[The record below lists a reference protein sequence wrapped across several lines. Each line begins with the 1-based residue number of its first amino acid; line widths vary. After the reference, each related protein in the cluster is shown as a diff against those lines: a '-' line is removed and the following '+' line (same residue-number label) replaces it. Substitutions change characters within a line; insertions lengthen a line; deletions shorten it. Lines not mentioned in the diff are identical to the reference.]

1 MSFSGF
7 TSLAL
12 GRGRNSLRL
21 APLLALLLG
30 LYPLKLHAQT
40 SGMGGVTGHV
50 HGPGGVAVPGATVV
64 LTNPQSGERK
74 ATWTDEAGN
83 YVFNGLPPGNYKL
96 EVSLVGFQTDVRE
109 PIPVSEG
116 KTLKVNIALVINT
129 PELAKSSGAANPPS
143 GQRVPQNL
151 QNLPAQ
157 MQAAMAAQGM
167 ESSLMAGMNGNG
179 NGGGVR
185 FSEEQTAGGG
195 AQAENPVDT
204 ESSASATNSFLL
216 TGGEG
221 ISASTPGG
229 DQNRRQ
235 RFQQISA
242 LFMQQGQGAPGFG
255 GGGGG
260 GNAFFIGGPGGGGA
274 MLGGGGFGGG
284 GGQMEMIVAGGG
296 GGGNWA
302 RGRARV
308 NRLRGNIM
316 ESYTNSVFDA
326 HPYPLNVA
334 ESPRIPSYSE
344 QLGATIGGPLVIPKI
359 YNGGNKTSFFVNYS
373 MTRGKSPFD
382 SFATVPT
389 PAERTGDFSQAQTTA
404 GTVPAIYNPFSCS
417 GTPFCDNPTQFSYN
431 GVLNVIPPGSINNA
445 ALSLLNYVPPPSVT
459 GATIQNYHL
468 QESLPAANDRVMARI
483 GEQISAKDSLNG
495 IYFFN
500 SARSN
505 SVSSFPALTSNTSV
519 RSQNL
524 NLSETHTLG
533 PRTLNILTAN
543 FNRQRTSLLNAFAYK
558 QDIAGALGIQGIST
572 SPIDWGLPLT
582 QFTNFTGLNDPIP
595 SLTRNQTLRAMDI
608 FLRNVGKHNIRLG
621 GEIRRVQQ
629 NLLTDPNARGT
640 FAFSGY
646 TTSDFN
652 ANGLP
657 VANTGF
663 DFADFLLGLPQTT
676 SVRFGDTSNY
686 FRSWVY
692 DGFLQDDWRVTG
704 HLTIL
709 YGLRYEYFLPFTEKY
724 DHLSDLTFGPGFT
737 SPAVVT
743 GQNPGNLP
751 SSLLRGDNHN
761 FAPRLGLAYR
771 PWSKHSLVLRSG
783 YGIFYDGSIYSRI
796 YTNMASQPPFA
807 TASTLVTTPKQ
818 VLTLA
823 NGFPKLG
830 PNILTNTFALDPN
843 FRTPYAQTWNFSIE
857 DEIVRNV
864 ILSVGY
870 VGTKGSKLQLLLAP
884 NQSPPGAP
892 ITSGSQTALENTLAF
907 TYETSGADSIY
918 DGLQV
923 GLRRQFHGGFS
934 MSGNYVFSKSID
946 DAASVGGAGNVVA
959 QNYLDLKAERGLSTF
974 DVRNKLLIN
983 HIYQFP
989 FGEQRRWL
997 NKSGTA
1003 RRVLGGWQLSGV
1015 TTIQSGTP
1023 YTAQILGNLSNRAGT
1038 AAISNLRADATGLP
1052 VELSRSQRTALDF
1065 FNTAAFSLPAPGDYG
1080 DAGRDTIPGAG
1091 FVNFNMSLDKV
1102 VTFSRERGIQGD
1114 FRIASDNIF
1123 NTPKFAGLATT
1134 VNGQG
1139 FGRVTSVGAMRS
1151 VIFSL
1156 RLRF

>member
-1 MSFSGF
+1 MSSSGIG
-7 TSLAL
+7 SLPL
-12 GRGRNSLRL
+12 RRVRNSFWL
-21 APLLALLLG
+21 APLLALLVG
-30 LYPLKLHAQT
+30 LFPVNLRAQT
-40 SGMGGVTGHV
+40 SNAGSVTGHV
-50 HGPGGVAVPGATVV
+50 HGPGGVSVPGATVV
-64 LTNPQSGERK
+64 LTNPQSGARK

-83 YVFNGLPPGNYKL
+83 YVFNGLPPANYKL

-116 KTLKVNIALVINT
+116 KTLKVNVALIINT
-129 PELAKSSGAANPPS
+129 PESANASGTTNQPS
-143 GQRVPQNL
+143 GQRLPQSL

-157 MQAAMAAQGM
+157 IQAAIGAQGV
-167 ESSLMAGMNGNG
+167 ESSPMNGMNG

-185 FSEEQTAGGG
+185 FSEEQSAGGATQG
-195 AQAENPVDT
+195 ENPVETDL
-204 ESSASATNSFLL
+204 SASATNSFLL

-229 DQNRRQ
+229 DQSRRQ
-235 RFQQISA
+235 RFEQMRA
-242 LFMQQGQGAPGFG
+242 LLMQQGQGAPGFG
-255 GGGGG
+255 GGG
-260 GNAFFIGGPGGGGA
+260 PGGGGP
-274 MLGGGGFGGG
+274 GGGGFGGG
-284 GGQMEMIVAGGG
+284 GGGFGGGGFFGGGFGG

-302 RGRARV
+302 GNRARV

-326 HPYPLNVA
+326 HPYPLNVL
-334 ESPRIPSYSE
+334 ESPRIRSYSE
-344 QLGATIGGPLVIPKI
+344 QLNATVGGPLVIPKI
-359 YNGGNKTSFFVNYS
+359 YDGGSKTSFFVNYS
-373 MTRGKSPFD
+373 MTRGKSPLD
-382 SFATVPT
+382 NFATVPT
-389 PAERTGDFSQAQTTA
+389 PAERNGDFSQAEIPTGSAA
-404 GTVPAIYNPFSCS
+404 GTVPIIYDPLSNPT
-417 GTPFCDNPTQFSYN
+417 GPRTPFP
-431 GVLNVIPPGSINNA
+431 NNTLPLARMDKA
-445 ALSLLNYVPPPSVT
+445 ALGLLNYIPMPNLP
-459 GATIQNYHL
+459 GAIQNFHL
-468 QESLPAANDRVMARI
+468 QESLPTANDRFMGRI
-483 GEQISAKDSLNG
+483 GHQISPKDSLNG
-495 IYFFN
+495 MYFFN

-505 SVSSFPALTSNTSV
+505 SVSSFPSLTSTTSI
-519 RSQNL
+519 RSQNM
-524 NLSETHTLG
+524 NLSEIHTLG
-533 PRTLNILTAN
+533 PRTLNILTVN
-543 FNRQRTSLLNAFAYK
+543 FNRQRTSLLNAFAYT
-558 QDIAGALGIQGIST
+558 QDIAGDLGIQGIST
-572 SPIDWGLPLT
+572 SPIDWGVPMT

-621 GEIRRVQQ
+621 GDVRRVQQ

-640 FAFSGY
+640 FEFSGY

-652 ANGLP
+652 TNGLP

-692 DGFLQDDWRVTG
+692 DGFLQDDWRATA

-709 YGLRYEYFLPFTEKY
+709 YGLRYEYYLPFTEKY
-724 DHLSDLTFGPGFT
+724 GHLSDLTFAPGF
-737 SPAVVT
+737 SSAEVVT
-743 GQNPGNLP
+743 GQNAGNLP
-751 SSLLRGDNHN
+751 SSLLRGDDHN
-761 FAPRLGLAYR
+761 FAPRFGLAYR

-783 YGIFYDGSIYSRI
+783 YGIFYDGSVYSRL

-807 TASTLVTTPKQ
+807 QASTLVTTPKE
-818 VLTLA
+818 VLTLE

-830 PNILTNTFALDPN
+830 PNILSNTYALDPN

-864 ILSVGY
+864 VLSIGY
-870 VGTKGSKLQLLLAP
+870 VGTKGTKLDLLLAP

-892 ITSGSQTALENTLAF
+892 ITSGTQTALKNALAF
-907 TYETSGADSIY
+907 TYETSGAASIY
-918 DGLQV
+918 HGLQV

-946 DAASVGGAGNVVA
+946 DAASVGGAGRTVA
-959 QNYLDLKAERGLSTF
+959 QNYLDLQAERGLSSF

-983 HIYQFP
+983 DIYQLP

-997 NKSGTA
+997 NKGGTMG
-1003 RRVLGGWQLSGV
+1003 RVLGNWQLSGI

-1023 YTAQILGNLSNRAGT
+1023 YTAQILGNLSNLAGT

-1080 DAGRDTIPGAG
+1080 DAGRDTIPGPG
-1091 FVNFNMSLDKV
+1091 FVNFNMSLDKL

-1114 FRIASDNIF
+1114 FRITSDNIF
-1123 NTPKFAGLATT
+1123 NTPKFTGLSTT

-1139 FGRVTSVGAMRS
+1139 FGRVTTVGAMRS